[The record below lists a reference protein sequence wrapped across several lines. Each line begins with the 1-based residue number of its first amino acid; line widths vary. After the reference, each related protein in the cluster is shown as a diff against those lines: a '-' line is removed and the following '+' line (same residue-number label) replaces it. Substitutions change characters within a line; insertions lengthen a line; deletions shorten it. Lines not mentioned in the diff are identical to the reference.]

1 MMRDKNKTS
10 VSNTK
15 VDAGQKLLRRKLE
28 QRLGKEGERLGKEGE
43 AKRKEKR
50 SKGRKKEA
58 DEKGKIRGEMKTNLC
73 P

>member
-15 VDAGQKLLRRKLE
+15 VDAGQKLLRRKL
-28 QRLGKEGERLGKEGE
+28 RERLGKEGE
-43 AKRKEKR
+43 AERKEKR
-50 SKGRKKEA
+50 SKGTKKEA
-58 DEKGKIRGEMKTNLC
+58 KEKGKIREEMKANLC